1 MRFDFRN
8 FAAVDAGSSLFP
20 RDRSVSPTMAP
31 HSMASPSR
39 VMILGVRRWGPC
51 QNCIAPRRE
60 TSGIVRNRECRM
72 PGNSHDRLEILR
84 VVTASKDGRR

>member
-39 VMILGVRRWGPC
+39 VMILGVRRLRGPVPELHRTS
-51 QNCIAPRRE
+51 PR
-60 TSGIVRNRECRM
+60 
-72 PGNSHDRLEILR
+72 D
-84 VVTASKDGRR
+84 